1 MTLGFSSSTHYTV
14 IVVPYVLNVSY
25 AYFSVFYNVN
35 EFYVFVMNFNI
46 LIKNM
51 NVSFCVFTP
60 GLM

>member
-35 EFYVFVMNFNI
+35 EFYVFGMNFNI
-46 LIKNM
+46 LIKK
-51 NVSFCVFTP
+51 
-60 GLM
+60 L